1 MPADREK
8 DVLHLSSASPD
19 PERPPSSLSA
29 DNASTSRA
37 TQHLALDEDQP
48 LEFRRKD
55 GSISRMRSHKGN
67 IPVLPQTKLCP
78 HCPAKFTRT
87 THLNRHMRNHTND
100 RSHQCETCG
109 SQFTRSDLL
118 TRHKKSCNDP
128 LSHLRRKACISCTES
143 KIKCDRQ
150 YPCSKCISRGKTCE
164 YKAPVKRASARKP
177 MDPPASAKASS
188 VSSRHD
194 NPTTSAS
201 SATGPSLPN
210 SHSPLD
216 SSTDRLAIDFLT
228 AYRDPL
234 PHSGFSDTSSNFYNS
249 VASDTTTTHTGTD
262 AVGTTR
268 SHLASMYSGDMFQ
281 PFFSN
286 VFSDSPP
293 SATHISSSDTDA
305 SAGMDPSLHLIPSMS
320 GGGLG
325 MADNSNMFALS
336 FGPSLG
342 PEVSDMRSA
351 PHYELSL
358 GRSKEGLSAA
368 CQHYCTSRPPTR
380 SVLSKLLTIYRVRSG
395 ETDALFY
402 SAFLVQIPIVHIP
415 TFKLDECPEI
425 LRNAVFACG
434 ALFVKTRKAA
444 SYITQALG
452 TTRELLLH
460 EFAKDPHNIHEQ
472 STLITAVALLQT
484 IGLFHQRP
492 SERASATIYHGMQIM
507 MIRRH
512 NLIGLN
518 ALWRPPNITEAN
530 REAAWREWVRHET
543 LKRGLLWA
551 YMHDCCHSIY
561 FALSPSFQ
569 PNEVM
574 LHLPCE
580 DRLWNAASADEW
592 YMALQDRSSPYGDM
606 ETRLTGLPLQA
617 AITSLTAARL
627 LTTPIPLS
635 PFGHFVLIHVILR
648 ALFQTCFESRLPR
661 SDGSQR
667 SMREEE
673 LTTQEV
679 FGHQYALHNW
689 LQNWLKSPDM
699 PKLEQGA
706 EEPPFIQHSLPFY
719 WLGQVAILA
728 HQEGLPPF
736 EPNSQQNLNGDV
748 RFKMVKKWLKH
759 SRGFVRMSDKG
770 PTVFWD
776 ELMKIRLQTWQ
787 LEMEDEVAVV
797 NEDDPGLLGFFPES

>member
-8 DVLHLSSASPD
+8 DVLHLPSASPD
-19 PERPPSSLSA
+19 PDRLSPSPSTN
-29 DNASTSRA
+29 DASTSRA
-37 TQHLALDEDQP
+37 TQSIALDEDQP

-164 YKAPVKRASARKP
+164 YKAPVKRVSARKA
-177 MDPPASAKASS
+177 MGPPPSSKGANS
-188 VSSRHD
+188 VSSRSD
-194 NPTTSAS
+194 RPSTSAS
-201 SATGPSLPN
+201 TAPPLSD
-210 SHSPLD
+210 SHLE
-216 SSTDRLAIDFLT
+216 SSNGRLGIDFLT

-234 PHSGFSDTSSNFYNS
+234 PSSGFSDTSSNFYNS
-249 VASDTTTTHTGTD
+249 IVSETSTTHTGTD
-262 AVGTTR
+262 AVGSTR

-293 SATHISSSDTDA
+293 AATHVSPDVDA
-305 SAGMDPSLHLIPSMS
+305 TAGMDPSLHLIPSMS
-320 GGGLG
+320 GGGAG

-358 GRSKEGLSAA
+358 GRSKDGLSAA
-368 CQHYCTSRPPTR
+368 CQHY
-380 SVLSKLLTIYRVRSG
+380 Y
-395 ETDALFY
+395 ALFY

-425 LRNAVFACG
+425 LRTAVFACG

-452 TTRELLLH
+452 MTREMLLH
-460 EFAKDPHNIHEQ
+460 EFAKDPQGMVQQ
-472 STLITAVALLQT
+472 SNLITAVALLQT
-484 IGLFHQRP
+484 IGLFHQKP
-492 SERASATIYHGMQIM
+492 SERASATIYHDMQIM

-512 NLIGLN
+512 NLIGRN
-518 ALWRPPNITEAN
+518 ALWRLQLTEAT
-530 REAAWREWVRHET
+530 REAAWREWSQHET

-569 PNEVM
+569 PHEVM

-580 DRLWNAASADEW
+580 DRLWNASSADEW
-592 YMALQDRSSPYGDM
+592 YLALQDNQSPYGDM
-606 ETRLTGLPLQA
+606 ETRLTGLPLHA
-617 AITSLTAARL
+617 AVASLTAPRL
-627 LTTPIPLS
+627 LTTSIPLS

-648 ALFQTCFESRLPR
+648 ALFQTCFNSRLPQP
-661 SDGSQR
+661 DGSQR
-667 SMREEE
+667 SMREDES
-673 LTTQEV
+673 TTQEI

-699 PKLEQGA
+699 PKVEQGA

-736 EPNSQQNLNGDV
+736 EPNSQNNLNGDV